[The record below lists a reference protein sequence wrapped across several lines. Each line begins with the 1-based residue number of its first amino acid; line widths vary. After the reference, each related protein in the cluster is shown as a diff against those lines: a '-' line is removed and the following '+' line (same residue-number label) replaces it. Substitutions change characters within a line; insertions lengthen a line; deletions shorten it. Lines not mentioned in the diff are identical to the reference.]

1 MKKLIVIF
9 AAAALLLSGCNNTPQ
24 NNVNNTNSS
33 DTTSTAAENSAENS
47 SEGSESTE
55 NTENTSSEEPPQ
67 ATEEKNSDDAPTT
80 ENNSSQQAPPD
91 KTESEATDKT
101 EGQTVQG
108 EEIGTAEQD
117 YIPDK
122 TESTYQQL
130 TETPSDD
137 PFAEWYEMKLDIEEY
152 ESFIEEI
159 DRSNESEAITE
170 AEFEKFIS
178 DNAEIAWRLAGFCNG
193 FGPDCFNITGQET
206 DIDGVGYIEAAGPV
220 KTEEE
225 FWEYLGGRF
234 SRRIIEQF
242 KSSEFFTEFTPL
254 LMQDGKLYVASG
266 AKGTLEYLDRSTIEK
281 VYQSEDR
288 VIISVSREYGYDGGT
303 EKKVFRS
310 IVKEDGKWKFDFSD
324 M

>member
-9 AAAALLLSGCNNTPQ
+9 VAAALLLSGCNNSPQ
-24 NNVNNTNSS
+24 NNVNNINSS
-33 DTTSTAAENSAENS
+33 DTTSTAEEKVVNTSEHSESAEN
-47 SEGSESTE
+47 T
-55 NTENTSSEEPPQ
+55 TSEEAPQ
-67 ATEEKNSDDAPTT
+67 ETEKNPSDDAPTT

-91 KTESEATDKT
+91 KTESEAPDKT
-101 EGQTVQG
+101 EGQPAQG
-108 EEIGTAEQD
+108 EESGTTAQEH
-117 YIPDK
+117 IPDK
-122 TESTYQQL
+122 TESTYRQL
-130 TETPSDD
+130 IEAPSDD

-159 DRSNESEAITE
+159 DLSSEAEAMTE

-206 DIDGVGYIEAAGPV
+206 EIDGVGYIEAAGPV

-234 SRRIIEQF
+234 SDRITQQF
-242 KSSEFFTEFTPL
+242 KNSEFFTEFTPL
-254 LMQDGKLYVASG
+254 LMRDGKLYVASG
-266 AKGTLEYLDRSTIEK
+266 AKGTMEYLDWSTIEK

-288 VIISVSREYGYDGGT
+288 IIISVSREYGYDGGT

>member
-9 AAAALLLSGCNNTPQ
+9 VAAALLLSGCNNSPQ
-24 NNVNNTNSS
+24 NNVNNINSS
-33 DTTSTAAENSAENS
+33 DTTSTAEEKVVNTSEHSESAEN
-47 SEGSESTE
+47 T
-55 NTENTSSEEPPQ
+55 TSEEAPQ
-67 ATEEKNSDDAPTT
+67 ETEKTPSDDAPTT

-91 KTESEATDKT
+91 KTESEAPDKT
-101 EGQTVQG
+101 EGQPAQG
-108 EEIGTAEQD
+108 EESGTTPQD

-122 TESTYQQL
+122 TESAYRQL
-130 TETPSDD
+130 IEAPSDD

-159 DRSNESEAITE
+159 DRSSEAEAMTK

-206 DIDGVGYIEAAGPV
+206 EIDGVGYIEAAGPV
-220 KTEEE
+220 KTKEE

-234 SRRIIEQF
+234 SDRITQQF
-242 KSSEFFTEFTPL
+242 KNSEFFTEFTPL
-254 LMQDGKLYVASG
+254 LMRDGKLYVASG
-266 AKGTLEYLDRSTIEK
+266 AKGTMEYLDWSTIEK

-288 VIISVSREYGYDGGT
+288 IIISVSREYGYDGGT
-303 EKKVFRS
+303 EKKVFRC

>member
-1 MKKLIVIF
+1 MKKLIIIF
-9 AAAALLLSGCNNTPQ
+9 AAAALLLSGCNNDPQ
-24 NNVNNTNSS
+24 DNVNNTNFS
-33 DTTSTAAENSAENS
+33 DTTSTAAENSVNT
-47 SEGSESTE
+47 SEYSESTE
-55 NTENTSSEEPPQ
+55 NTTSEEAPQ
-67 ATEEKNSDDAPTT
+67 ETEKNPADDAPTT
-80 ENNSSQQAPPD
+80 ENNSLQQAPPD
-91 KTESEATDKT
+91 KTESEAPDKT
-101 EGQTVQG
+101 EGQPAQG
-108 EEIGTAEQD
+108 EENGTTPQD

-130 TETPSDD
+130 IETPSDD
-137 PFAEWYEMKLDIEEY
+137 PFAEWYEMKLDITEY

-159 DRSNESEAITE
+159 DRSNESEAMTE

-193 FGPDCFNITGQET
+193 FGLDCFNITGQET

-234 SRRIIEQF
+234 SQRITQQF

-266 AKGTLEYLDRSTIEK
+266 AKGSLEYLDRSTIEK

-288 VIISVSREYGYDGGT
+288 IIISVSRDYGYDGGT

-310 IVKEDGKWKFDFSD
+310 IVKEEGKWKFDFSD